1 MFFHI
6 PGSNGEPKIWPSATT
21 ILIKSSQSQA
31 KGKKVTEFT
40 FDRLHLDR
48 CIPSLSLSL
57 SITLPFP

>member
-6 PGSNGEPKIWPSATT
+6 PGSNGEPKILPSVTT

-31 KGKKVTEFT
+31 KEKKSHAEFT
-40 FDRLHLDR
+40 FGKLHLDR
-48 CIPSLSLSL
+48 YIPSLSL

>member
-6 PGSNGEPKIWPSATT
+6 PSSRGEPRIWPSATT

-31 KGKKVTEFT
+31 KGKKSHIEFT

-48 CIPSLSLSL
+48 CIPSLSLS
-57 SITLPFP
+57 ITLPFP